1 MSEFVDSIKGTLKTI
16 EEGAEDE
23 PVSEYSRGVK
33 KGLKYALEIYKS
45 YDKGD

>member
-1 MSEFVDSIKGTLKTI
+1 MSEFEDSINGTLKNI
-16 EEGAEDE
+16 DEGAGDE

-45 YDKGD
+45 YSKGD